1 MSRLTVATAQTS
13 PARKSLRFICSYL
26 VGGADPSAA
35 SGERRSPSLD
45 ELKRS
50 LARLVKVIVVDF
62 GRPSHLRA
70 HGLWTAAHK
79 PGSLDLG
86 GRERRRPV
94 QLAAVHSGSCDEP
107 ASADSA
113 GELQTCP
120 PHARD
125 EPVIKAMPPVASVCP
140 PHAPTNG
147 LLSSGITSVYPPHQG
162 SPLCQA
168 RPWRNPAWFTAG
180 GVSFVRTYARR

>member
-1 MSRLTVATAQTS
+1 MGTCSGLGVIASEVEPPMSRLTVATAQTS

-70 HGLWTAAHK
+70 HGLRTAAQK
-79 PGSLDLG
+79 PGSWIQGGGNGGDPFSLRPYILD
-86 GRERRRPV
+86 RVMNQQAQTR
-94 QLAAVHSGSCDEP
+94 P
-107 ASADSA
+107 ASCRRVPRMR
-113 GELQTCP
+113 G
-120 PHARD
+120 
-125 EPVIKAMPPVASVCP
+125 M
-140 PHAPTNG
+140 N
-147 LLSSGITSVYPPHQG
+147 
-162 SPLCQA
+162 PL
-168 RPWRNPAWFTAG
+168 
-180 GVSFVRTYARR
+180 